1 MWPWIAGAVALL
13 VLAVAIRRY
22 STLDASPPLNRDRE
36 SPTVAP
42 VTSTSLSQPTTQPP
56 TFTQQSPFN
65 RPARRPAV
73 RQGGRRWGVLPAVAL
88 VIGVAVLRAVG
99 SADTESRFT
108 SDPVIIDIPSF
119 NDQPIQDAL
128 DDAGIQFDLQITLA
142 NAIVAAEGYWFDQGT
157 YKGLDESALKRND
170 FKPEAGVTITRIVAT
185 KKFYCIEGQT
195 ADGTIGSVDKK
206 HVVVRPRRC

>member
-1 MWPWIAGAVALL
+1 
-13 VLAVAIRRY
+13 
-22 STLDASPPLNRDRE
+22 
-36 SPTVAP
+36 
-42 VTSTSLSQPTTQPP
+42 
-56 TFTQQSPFN
+56 
-65 RPARRPAV
+65 
-73 RQGGRRWGVLPAVAL
+73 
-88 VIGVAVLRAVG
+88 VAVLRAVG

-157 YKGLDESALKRND
+157 YKGLDESALKRHD

-185 KKFYCIEGQT
+185 KTFYCIEGQT